1 MNRTGKTG
9 NTLDLS
15 SGAFMEAI
23 WETFIALAITAAISI
38 SLISLSAHLN
48 QAKVLRDAASAT
60 VRVGAVSVSPSIDSG
75 AAEAATNIN

>member
-9 NTLDLS
+9 NTLGLS
-15 SGAFMEAI
+15 SSAFMEAI

-48 QAKVLRDAASAT
+48 KAKTLRDAATLKSD
-60 VRVGAVSVSPSIDSG
+60 AVSGLSSIRLSG
-75 AAEAATNIN
+75 AEAATNLN

>member
-38 SLISLSAHLN
+38 SLIHLSA
-48 QAKVLRDAASAT
+48 Q
-60 VRVGAVSVSPSIDSG
+60 
-75 AAEAATNIN
+75 AATKID